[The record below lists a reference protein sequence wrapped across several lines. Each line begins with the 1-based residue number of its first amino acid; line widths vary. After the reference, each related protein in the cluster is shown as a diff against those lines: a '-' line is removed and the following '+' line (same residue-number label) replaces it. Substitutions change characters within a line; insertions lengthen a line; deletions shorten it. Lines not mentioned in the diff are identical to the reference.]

1 MPSVALQAIREFLDE
16 YLQIDGIEDSA
27 NALNGLQLE
36 NGGQVNRIGAAV
48 DASETTVQM
57 AADEKVDLL
66 LVHHGL
72 FWGGLRPMTGSY
84 YRKLAKAI
92 SANMAIYSAHLPL
105 DLHPEIGNNV
115 LLARSL
121 QLPDPEPFFF
131 YKGRQIGFATRVSL
145 DRQEIVQRLRKIL
158 GSDIWTCLSGPET
171 VKRIGIVTGGA
182 GADLEQAV
190 KEGVDT
196 FITGEGPHHTFALAE
211 ELRINLI
218 YGGHYA
224 TETFGV
230 RALAEMVA
238 KKFEL
243 SWKFLDHPSG
253 L

>member
-48 DASETTVQM
+48 DASETTIQM

-72 FWGGLRPMTGSY
+72 FWSGLRPLTGSY
-84 YRKLAKAI
+84 YRKIAKAI
-92 SANMAIYSAHLPL
+92 SGDMAIYSAHLPL

-115 LLARSL
+115 LLAASL

-131 YKGRQIGFATRVSL
+131 YKGRQIGCATRVSL

-158 GSDIWTCLSGPET
+158 GSDIWTCLSGPEI

-182 GADLEQAV
+182 GADLEQAA

-230 RALAEMVA
+230 RALAEMIA
-238 KKFEL
+238 KKFGL
-243 SWKFLDHPSG
+243 PWVFLNHPSG

>member
-48 DASETTVQM
+48 DASETTIQM

-72 FWGGLRPMTGSY
+72 FWSGLRPLTGSY
-84 YRKLAKAI
+84 YRKIAKAI
-92 SANMAIYSAHLPL
+92 LGDMAIYSAHLPL

-115 LLARSL
+115 VLAASL

-131 YKGRQIGFATRVSL
+131 YKGRQIGCATRVSL

-158 GSDIWTCLSGPET
+158 GSDIWTCLSGPEI

-182 GADLEQAV
+182 GADLEQAA

-230 RALAEMVA
+230 RALAEMIA
-238 KKFEL
+238 KKFGL
-243 SWKFLDHPSG
+243 PWVFLNHPSG

>member
-1 MPSVALQAIREFLDE
+1 MLSVALQAIREFLDE

-36 NGGQVNRIGAAV
+36 NGGQINRIGAAV
-48 DASETTVQM
+48 DASETTIQM

-72 FWGGLRPMTGSY
+72 FWGGLRPLTGSY
-84 YRKLAKAI
+84 YRKIAKAI
-92 SANMAIYSAHLPL
+92 SGDMAIYSAHLPL
-105 DLHPEIGNNV
+105 DLHPEIGNNI
-115 LLARSL
+115 LLASSL

-131 YKGRQIGFATRVSL
+131 YKGCQIGCAMRVAL

-158 GSDIWTCLSGPET
+158 GSDIWTCLSGPEI

-182 GADLEQAV
+182 GADLEQAA

-230 RALAEMVA
+230 RALAEMLA
-238 KKFEL
+238 KKFDL
-243 SWKFLDHPSG
+243 PWVFLNHPSG

>member
-48 DASETTVQM
+48 DASETTIQM

-72 FWGGLRPMTGSY
+72 FWSGLRPLTGSY
-84 YRKLAKAI
+84 YRKIAKAI
-92 SANMAIYSAHLPL
+92 SGDMAIYSAHLPL

-115 LLARSL
+115 LLAASL

-131 YKGRQIGFATRVSL
+131 YKGRQIGCATRVSL

-158 GSDIWTCLSGPET
+158 GSDIWTCLSGPEI

-182 GADLEQAV
+182 GADLEQAA

-230 RALAEMVA
+230 RALAEMLA
-238 KKFEL
+238 KKFDL
-243 SWKFLDHPSG
+243 PWVFLNHPSG

>member
-27 NALNGLQLE
+27 DALNGLQLE
-36 NGGQVNRIGAAV
+36 NGDQVNRIGAAV
-48 DASETTVQM
+48 DASETTIQM
-57 AADEKVDLL
+57 AADEEVDLL

-72 FWGGLRPMTGSY
+72 FWGGSRPMTGSY
-84 YRKLAKAI
+84 YRKIAKAI
-92 SANMAIYSAHLPL
+92 LRNMAIYSAHLPL

-131 YKGRQIGFATRVSL
+131 YKGRQIGCTARVSL

-158 GSDIWTCLSGPET
+158 GSNIWTCLSGPEI

-230 RALAEMVA
+230 RALAEIVA

-243 SWKFLDHPSG
+243 PWKFLDHPSG

>member
-48 DASETTVQM
+48 DASETTIQM
-57 AADEKVDLL
+57 AADERVDLL

-72 FWGGLRPMTGSY
+72 FWSGLRPLTGSY
-84 YRKLAKAI
+84 YRKIAKAI
-92 SANMAIYSAHLPL
+92 SGDMAIYSAHLPL

-115 LLARSL
+115 LLAASL

-131 YKGRQIGFATRVSL
+131 YKGRQIGCATRVSL

-158 GSDIWTCLSGPET
+158 GSDIWTCLSGPEI

-182 GADLEQAV
+182 GADLEQAA

-230 RALAEMVA
+230 RALAEMIA
-238 KKFEL
+238 KKFGL
-243 SWKFLDHPSG
+243 PWVFLNHPSG

>member
-48 DASETTVQM
+48 DASETTIQM
-57 AADEKVDLL
+57 AADEKVNLL

-72 FWGGLRPMTGSY
+72 FWGGLRPLTRSY
-84 YRKLAKAI
+84 YRKIAKAI
-92 SANMAIYSAHLPL
+92 SGDMAIYSAHLPL

-115 LLARSL
+115 LLATSL

-131 YKGRQIGFATRVSL
+131 YKGRQIGCATRVSL

-158 GSDIWTCLSGPET
+158 GSDIWTCLSGPEI

-182 GADLEQAV
+182 GADLEQAA

-230 RALAEMVA
+230 RALAEMLA
-238 KKFEL
+238 KKFDL
-243 SWKFLDHPSG
+243 PWVFLNHPSG

>member
-48 DASETTVQM
+48 DASETTIQM
-57 AADEKVDLL
+57 AAEEKVDLL

-72 FWGGLRPMTGSY
+72 FWSGLRSLTGSY
-84 YRKLAKAI
+84 YRKIAKAI
-92 SANMAIYSAHLPL
+92 SGNMAIYSAHLPL

-115 LLARSL
+115 LLACSL
-121 QLPDPEPFFF
+121 QLPHPEPFFF
-131 YKGRQIGFATRVSL
+131 YKGRQIGFASRVSL

-158 GSDIWTCLSGPET
+158 GSDIWTCLSGPEI

-230 RALAEMVA
+230 RALAEIVA

-243 SWKFLDHPSG
+243 PWRFLDHPSG

>member
-1 MPSVALQAIREFLDE
+1 MPSVGLQAVCEFLDE

-48 DASETTVQM
+48 DASETTIQM

-72 FWGGLRPMTGSY
+72 FWSGLRPLTGSY
-84 YRKLAKAI
+84 YRKIAKAI
-92 SANMAIYSAHLPL
+92 SGDMAIYSAHLPL

-115 LLARSL
+115 LLAASL

-131 YKGRQIGFATRVSL
+131 YKGRQIGCATRVSL

-158 GSDIWTCLSGPET
+158 GSDIWTCLSGPEI

-182 GADLEQAV
+182 GADLEQAA

-230 RALAEMVA
+230 RALAEMIA
-238 KKFEL
+238 KKFGL
-243 SWKFLDHPSG
+243 PWVFLNHPSG

>member
-48 DASETTVQM
+48 DASETTIQM
-57 AADEKVDLL
+57 AADEKVNLL

-72 FWGGLRPMTGSY
+72 FWGGLRPLTGSF
-84 YRKLAKAI
+84 YRKIAKAI
-92 SANMAIYSAHLPL
+92 SGDMAIYSAHLPL
-105 DLHPEIGNNV
+105 DLHPEIGNNI
-115 LLARSL
+115 LLATSL
-121 QLPDPEPFFF
+121 QLPNPEPFFF
-131 YKGRQIGFATRVSL
+131 YKGRQIGCATRVSL

-158 GSDIWTCLSGPET
+158 GSDIWTCLSGPEI

-182 GADLEQAV
+182 GADLEQAA

-230 RALAEMVA
+230 RALAEMLA
-238 KKFEL
+238 KKFDL
-243 SWKFLDHPSG
+243 PWVFLNHPSG

>member
-1 MPSVALQAIREFLDE
+1 MPSVALQAIRQFLDE
-16 YLQIDGIEDSA
+16 YVQIGGIEDLV

-36 NGGQVNRIGAAV
+36 NGGQVSRIGAAV
-48 DASETTVQM
+48 DASETTIQM

-84 YRKLAKAI
+84 YRKIAKAI
-92 SANMAIYSAHLPL
+92 SGDMAIYSAHLPL

-182 GADLEQAV
+182 GAELEQAV

>member
-16 YLQIDGIEDSA
+16 YLQIDEIEDSA

-36 NGGQVNRIGAAV
+36 NDGQVNRIGAAV
-48 DASETTVQM
+48 DASETAIQM

-84 YRKLAKAI
+84 YRKITKAI
-92 SANMAIYSAHLPL
+92 SGNMAIYSAHLPL

-115 LLARSL
+115 LLASSL
-121 QLPDPEPFFF
+121 QLPHPEPFFF
-131 YKGRQIGFATRVSL
+131 YKGRQIGCATRVSL
-145 DRQEIVQRLRKIL
+145 NRQEIVQRLRKIL
-158 GSDIWTCLSGPET
+158 GSDIWTCLSGPEI

-211 ELRINLI
+211 ELGINLI

-230 RALAEMVA
+230 RALAEMAA
-238 KKFEL
+238 KNFEL

>member
-48 DASETTVQM
+48 DASETTIQM

-84 YRKLAKAI
+84 YRKLGKAI

-131 YKGRQIGFATRVSL
+131 YKGRQIGCATRVSL
-145 DRQEIVQRLRKIL
+145 NRQEIVQRLRKIL